1 MKAAAPQAPV
11 STNTTP
17 KTGAKGRSASAK
29 SAGAGAFAGFLA
41 KAVSAKDAASAAPAR
56 SAARLPA
63 RGGQGRTPGAA
74 AGKASGRQRRSDEA
88 SAAERTHADPAT
100 GRGPAAVAPAP
111 AGTPSAAPRTAG
123 PVASARSTEPRLQ
136 VADLRRKPS
145 GADGADAGRSLPKTP
160 AEKTDGFPA
169 AAKPFIERLAAAET
183 HGNAAAPAR
192 ATPLERIRQMTGS
205 DLVRTV
211 GLVVRDGGGEIRLT
225 LKPESLGSVRIRLSL
240 EDGRIE
246 GRIVVDTPEA
256 RQAFEA
262 GIDGLTRALQA
273 DGFQTGSLQVSVSGG
288 NAGDSR
294 QAAGLLGETIAAAR
308 LRASDEALQAA
319 APAAGWAG
327 GGDGLVNVF
336 A

>member
-63 RGGQGRTPGAA
+63 LGGQGRRPGAA

-88 SAAERTHADPAT
+88 SAAERTHADAAT
-100 GRGPAAVAPAP
+100 GRSPAAVAP

-123 PVASARSTEPRLQ
+123 PAASARSTEPRLQ

-183 HGNAAAPAR
+183 NGNASAPAR
-192 ATPLERIRQMTGS
+192 ATPLARIREMSGS

-294 QAAGLLGETIAAAR
+294 QAAGLLGDTIAAAR
-308 LRASDEALQAA
+308 LRASDEALEAA
-319 APAAGWAG
+319 VPAAGWAG